1 MNLTSD
7 LLAEI
12 DSFLAESGM
21 AASTFGQRAVRDWRF
36 VERLRDGRVTVSL
49 VERAQSYMADWRQR
63 KAAAADAVAPA
74 PGQVPSAEGPLTE
87 DLTVETE
94 GEAA

>member
-12 DSFLAESGM
+12 ESFLAESGM

-36 VERLRDGRVTVSL
+36 VERLRQGRVTVTL
-49 VERAQSYMADWRQR
+49 VERAQAYMADWRYR
-63 KAAAADAVAPA
+63 KAAEGVAQAAPESDQAVEA
-74 PGQVPSAEGPLTE
+74 G
-87 DLTVETE
+87 